1 MKTLTST
8 KSRSLRTVLSDLII
22 YGNLAFTF
30 VFFSAAFNK
39 GCSNSSA
46 AINKTNEIAVSQKNN
61 TTLELTEKGQAKTA
75 AIITSVK

>member
-1 MKTLTST
+1 MKSLTSN
-8 KSRSLRTVLSDLII
+8 KSRSFRTVLTDLII

-39 GCSNSSA
+39 GCSNSSSGVSKTIEVA
-46 AINKTNEIAVSQKNN
+46 ASQKSNS
-61 TTLELTEKGQAKTA
+61 TIELTEKGQAKTA